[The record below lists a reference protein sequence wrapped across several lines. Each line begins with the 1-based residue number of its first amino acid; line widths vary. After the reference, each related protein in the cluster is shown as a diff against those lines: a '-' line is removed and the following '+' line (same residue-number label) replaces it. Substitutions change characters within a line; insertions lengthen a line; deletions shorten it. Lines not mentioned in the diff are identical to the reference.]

1 MAFGIRRQSYLIT
14 DQQNRKV
21 IIMEKKVLDKDG
33 MNYLVQ
39 ILREEVT
46 PLVAEVKSLQEKMA
60 EYEKLQKQI
69 DELNKKFDVL
79 KAFSDEMRK

>member
-1 MAFGIRRQSYLIT
+1 
-14 DQQNRKV
+14 
-21 IIMEKKVLDKDG
+21 MEKKVLDKDG

>member
-1 MAFGIRRQSYLIT
+1 M
-14 DQQNRKV
+14 
-21 IIMEKKVLDKDG
+21 LDKDG